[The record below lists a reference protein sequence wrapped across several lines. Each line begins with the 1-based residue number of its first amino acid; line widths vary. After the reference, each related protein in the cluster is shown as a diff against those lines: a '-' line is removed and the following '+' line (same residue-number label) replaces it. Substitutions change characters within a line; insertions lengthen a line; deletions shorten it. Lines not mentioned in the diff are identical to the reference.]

1 MVSNTQ
7 SKPKLEKYWEIIVEW
22 ILQTDLQV
30 GRRECRTDNMSM
42 PDPFIAFNHNQTITK
57 HGLSVMFKHRRLPP
71 ALPQHSCRHSLQ
83 EFRVCNVQKWLCSQP
98 VYKHLPCNT
107 KFHYMSPHCTS
118 NNLKKTRKR
127 ERKKKSRLTI
137 RLRPARKV
145 RKNSWMDIMGD
156 PWIPRRRT
164 PLILLHLINISQRKT
179 RRRAFKPVH
188 PNPSVNPIRRN
199 PAGEHNPP

>member
-1 MVSNTQ
+1 MDWKDGTWKLDYFNSQNKTIENRRKQKLLRKEKKKKKARNGMVSNTQ

-145 RKNSWMDIMGD
+145 RKNS
-156 PWIPRRRT
+156 
-164 PLILLHLINISQRKT
+164 
-179 RRRAFKPVH
+179 
-188 PNPSVNPIRRN
+188 
-199 PAGEHNPP
+199 